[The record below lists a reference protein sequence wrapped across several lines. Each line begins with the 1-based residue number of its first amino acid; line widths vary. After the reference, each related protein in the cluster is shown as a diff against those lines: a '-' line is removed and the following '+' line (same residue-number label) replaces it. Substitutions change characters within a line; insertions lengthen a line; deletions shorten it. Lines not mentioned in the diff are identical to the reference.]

1 MKSAQL
7 FNMQCHSSAVG
18 SYRRGGDDRS
28 ADAAVVSF
36 AEQSRRRMTVPGF
49 LATAHVSLLELVSR
63 GLVFKETRRALALGV
78 ARGVGPA
85 GSHLRRAAAIP
96 RPLARHRPR
105 RPRRALEV
113 RRLMDIE

>member
-63 GLVFKETRRALALGV
+63 GLVFKETRGALALG
-78 ARGVGPA
+78 AR
-85 GSHLRRAAAIP
+85 RRMNSELNFPPNFEGLVLGCIDA
-96 RPLARHRPR
+96 
-105 RPRRALEV
+105 
-113 RRLMDIE
+113 DFCK